1 MKDDKILLPLVSVII
16 RTMNRPVLLGEALNS
31 VKEQTYKNIEVVVV
45 NDGGIDVRDVL
56 GRYGTVFEKLQYI
69 FFEKNS
75 GRSAAANSGL
85 DASNGEYLIFLDDD
99 DLYEPKHI
107 ENLVNALLNQSK
119 IKAAYSGVKLV
130 NGDQETVLNR
140 SFRRELLCAGN
151 YIPFHALLFNK
162 CLLDKGCRFDEAFNV
177 YEDWDFWLQL
187 SVHTSFLHCD
197 VITAVYR
204 SLGDS
209 EISPHRPDLEAVDK
223 FRSKIFEKWRKKWDG
238 NLINQIFFELSSVKD
253 QYTKDAEKQYEVRI
267 DELEWLFKD
276 AEKQHEVRIDELERF
291 DQQSKITIELLRKR
305 ISLIK
310 NHMQKKVREKKS
322 LVADIAEIKS
332 STSWRITKPLR
343 AIKNLLSSTKIS
355 FSFHLLKNNVFSLV
369 FINNFY
375 KLMNLLLP
383 INSRRRGFVKRS
395 IYKIVPN
402 KIMPLNPILMG
413 SHLKKELLTKDKK
426 EYKKFYYDYLENSIT
441 KRHNTFVPIA
451 GESIDNSRLSVKTI
465 AFYLP
470 QFHPIPENDKAWGKG
485 FTEWTNVSKATAHF
499 IGHYQPRLPADL
511 GFYDLRLK
519 EIQMEQIKLAKRYG
533 ISGFCYHH
541 YWFGGK
547 KLLDTP
553 FKRVMENPDLNFPF
567 CLCWANENWSKRWDG
582 GEDEIIIAQNHSPE
596 DDINFIKDIEKALK
610 DPRYI
615 RINGKAL
622 LILYRPELLP
632 DPSATAR
639 RWREYA
645 KKSGIGDLY
654 LLSAATFG
662 FEDYKSIN
670 FDGLVQFPPHSISA
684 TEISSTLKWLN
695 PEFSGQVFDYQ
706 SISTNAIDSI
716 KKNSNTYPCI
726 MMAWDNVARKNEN
739 GHVFHNCSPNKYKK
753 WLRNSFEY
761 VLKTSGT
768 ENIVFINAWNE
779 WAEGTYLEPDKK
791 YGYSYLN
798 ATANVIREFYK
809 KDSTIAFEIE
819 KSKNNFNKTSD
830 AALVLYLYY
839 EDLFE
844 DFFQYFKKLG
854 KIDLFISLPEHV
866 SLDTILRIREK
877 LPKAYLAIYENQG
890 RDILP
895 FINLFKVINNK
906 KYKFLGKVHSKKTTY
921 REDGS
926 KIRQH
931 LIESLLSKE
940 IVKKILEKLNN
951 DPRVGVIVPPESIL
965 SLSEP
970 NYVVNNLDHLRI
982 LIQKMGQKNTA
993 LDFPFISGS
1002 MFWARTDALLHILNL
1017 QLSKDD
1023 FEEELGQ
1030 TDGTMAHAIERL
1042 FLYSAILKGYQYI
1055 ETSDIE

>member
-1 MKDDKILLPLVSVII
+1 
-16 RTMNRPVLLGEALNS
+16 MNRPALLCEALDS

-45 NDGGIDVRDVL
+45 NDGGIDVRESLD
-56 GRYGTVFEKLQYI
+56 RYGTVFEKLQYI

-75 GRSAAANSGL
+75 GRSTAANAGL
-85 DASNGEYLIFLDDD
+85 DTSNGEYLIFLDDD

-119 IKAAYSGVKLV
+119 IKAAYSGVRLI
-130 NGDQETVLNR
+130 NGGQETLLNR
-140 SFRRELLCAGN
+140 SFKKELLCAGN

-162 CLLDKGCRFDEAFNV
+162 CLLDEGCRFDETFNV

-204 SLGDS
+204 SFGDS
-209 EISPHRPDLEAVDK
+209 EVSPHRSDSEAVEK
-223 FRSKIFEKWRKKWDG
+223 FRSMIFEKWRKKWNGDQ
-238 NLINQIFFELSSVKD
+238 INQIFFELSSVKD
-253 QYTKDAEKQYEVRI
+253 QYTKDAEKRYEARI
-267 DELEWLFKD
+267 EELEVLFKYSD
-276 AEKQHEVRIDELERF
+276 QHAKNLEKIVK
-291 DQQSKITIELLRKR
+291 QSKTDIEESQITIEQFV
-305 ISLIK
+305 
-310 NHMQKKVREKKS
+310 HEKKI
-322 LVADIAEIKS
+322 LTAEITEIKS

-343 AIKNLLSSTKIS
+343 AIKSLLSS
-355 FSFHLLKNNVFSLV
+355 KNNIFSRF
-369 FINNFY
+369 FINNCY

-383 INSRRRGFVKRS
+383 INSRRRDFIKRN
-395 IYKIVPN
+395 IFKIVPN
-402 KIMPLNPILMG
+402 KIMPLNPNLMG
-413 SHLKKELLTKDKK
+413 SHLKRELLTKDKK
-426 EYKKFYYDYLENSIT
+426 EYKKFYNDYLENSIT

-451 GESIDNSRLSVKTI
+451 GENIDTSRVSVKTI

-499 IGHYQPRLPADL
+499 IGHYQPRQPADL

-519 EIQMEQIKLAKRYG
+519 ETQMEQIKLAKKYG

-553 FKRVMENPDLNFPF
+553 FKRVMENPDLDFPF

-582 GEDEIIIAQNHSPE
+582 GENEIIIAQNHSPE
-596 DDINFIKDIEKALK
+596 DDINFIKDIEKVLK

-632 DPSATAR
+632 DPSATAT

-670 FDGLVQFPPHSISA
+670 FDGLVQFPPHSISSN
-684 TEISSTLKWLN
+684 EISSTLKWLN
-695 PEFSGQVFDYQ
+695 PEFSGSVFDYQ

-726 MMAWDNVARKNEN
+726 MMAWDNVARKNEK
-739 GHVFHNCSPNKYKK
+739 GHVFHNCSPDKYKK

-809 KDSTIAFEIE
+809 KESTIAFEIE
-819 KSKNNFNKTSD
+819 KSKNKFNKTSD

-844 DFFQYFKKLG
+844 DFFQYFKKLS

-866 SLDTILRIREK
+866 SLETILKIREK

-895 FINLFKVINNK
+895 FINLFKVIHK
-906 KYKFLGKVHSKKTTY
+906 KNYKFFGKVHSKKTTY

-931 LIESLLSKE
+931 LIESLLSKK
-940 IVKKILEKLNN
+940 IVKKILEKLND
-951 DPRVGVIVPPESIL
+951 DPRVGIIVPPESIL

-970 NYVVNNLDHLRI
+970 NYVVNNIDHLNK
-982 LIQKMGQKNTA
+982 LTQKMGQKNTA
-993 LDFPFISGS
+993 LDFPFIGGS
-1002 MFWARTDALLHILNL
+1002 MFWARTDALFHIRDL